1 MTVAE
6 LIEELKE
13 IDEKYH
19 DHEIVIYNN
28 GSADKYYISD
38 VGKENEWE
46 DEQELYITV
55 SQKGKQMSCLHNEE
69 VRESIK
75 DELEGM
81 SMNDFSNLVEK
92 HDLGVDI
99 IDDIF
104 YQLVEKI
111 MEERSV

>member
-1 MTVAE
+1 
-6 LIEELKE
+6 
-13 IDEKYH
+13 
-19 DHEIVIYNN
+19 
-28 GSADKYYISD
+28 
-38 VGKENEWE
+38 
-46 DEQELYITV
+46 
-55 SQKGKQMSCLHNEE
+55 MSCLYNEE

-81 SMNDFSNLVEK
+81 LMNDFSNLVEK